1 MIKVL
6 ETVPPSELSKSSSP
20 ICTGHSN
27 SKMDETGGLYLSEIV
42 SRHPGKEFSSKSVRL
57 VIQILVPAQ
66 PEHHH
71 ESENYSVVS
80 DSL

>member
-1 MIKVL
+1 
-6 ETVPPSELSKSSSP
+6 
-20 ICTGHSN
+20 
-27 SKMDETGGLYLSEIV
+27 MDETGGLYLSETV
-42 SRHPGKEFSSKSVRL
+42 SRHPGKEFSSKSVHP

-71 ESENYSVVS
+71 ESESYSVVS

>member
-27 SKMDETGGLYLSEIV
+27 SKMDETGGLYLSETV

-66 PEHHH
+66 PEHRH
-71 ESENYSVVS
+71 ESESYSVVS